1 MDHDDIVD
9 EEDELINE
17 DLDDAGQS
25 HGGRRTNRSKQYSES
40 IASLKSQKKGAKQQS
55 EVIESEDQYSME
67 EEVIDEARSPQ
78 EDNISSQSPQ
88 QIAQDTKKPEGRV
101 ASSGDKH
108 SDFEFG
114 QDAVR

>member
-1 MDHDDIVD
+1 MGHDDIVD
-9 EEDELINE
+9 EEDELIGE

-40 IASLKSQKKGAKQQS
+40 IASLKSQKKGGKQPS
-55 EVIESEDQYSME
+55 EVIESEDQYSMDE
-67 EEVIDEARSPQ
+67 EIEEARSPQ
-78 EDNISSQSPQ
+78 EDNMSSRSPQ